1 MRALTSTRTY
11 SPFRLRLP
19 APTVAAC
26 RHHSRLANVHLHP
39 TLQALRF
46 ACASVQHTAGL
57 APSGAATASRA
68 SAKYSHTLRRAC
80 RRMAAPSLVAP
91 TALSAPGNRPRSGS
105 RRCSL
110 TPARKRLQ
118 GVSSWS
124 QTPPSS
130 PSLPPHP
137 RPLFMKTCAL
147 LKTPFPSHLLRC
159 RDSLRFGASLTLTFP
174 NNNSL
179 GQVKLALCLEYSRR
193 TVGLTDS
200 ADLGQYGLRF
210 VV

>member
-1 MRALTSTRTY
+1 MESLLSRCRDSNRHTHCLS
-11 SPFRLRLP
+11 RLFGSHACAHLYKNIQTFSL
-19 APTVAAC
+19 AAAC
-26 RHHSRLANVHLHP
+26 TYCRRLSPSLQANVHLHP

-68 SAKYSHTLRRAC
+68 SAKYLHTLRRAC

-91 TALSAPGNRPRSGS
+91 TALSAPGNQPRSGL
-105 RRCSL
+105 RLCSL

-137 RPLFMKTCAL
+137 RPPFHENHRLPQNPVPITTCCVAEIR
-147 LKTPFPSHLLRC
+147 S
-159 RDSLRFGASLTLTFP
+159 G
-174 NNNSL
+174 
-179 GQVKLALCLEYSRR
+179 LAQ
-193 TVGLTDS
+193 
-200 ADLGQYGLRF
+200 A
-210 VV
+210 

>member
-57 APSGAATASRA
+57 APSAAATASRA

-80 RRMAAPSLVAP
+80 RLMAAPSLVAP
-91 TALSAPGNRPRSGS
+91 TALSAPGNRPRSGL
-105 RRCSL
+105 RLCSL

-137 RPLFMKTCAL
+137 RPLFMKTCAFL
-147 LKTPFPSHLLRC
+147 TVPPASPSPPFHENHRLAQNSVPITLVALPRFAPIW
-159 RDSLRFGASLTLTFP
+159 RKLDSDLSKQQLFGAS
-174 NNNSL
+174 
-179 GQVKLALCLEYSRR
+179 
-193 TVGLTDS
+193 
-200 ADLGQYGLRF
+200 
-210 VV
+210 